1 MQLEKNKLNTY
12 HNKKNIGIDILRILS
27 MFMIVIGHLIWH
39 GGIIENVKQTSNIY
53 YIVYFIDIIA
63 ACAVNCYAITTGYLL
78 CESKF
83 KISRIILLYMQVQF
97 YSICIAI
104 TIYFLSGNIGYK
116 EIISSIFPIL
126 RNQYWYFTSYF
137 ALFCLTPFL
146 NKFIE
151 LITIKEFKNIIIT
164 IIVLFSLLPTIAIND
179 IFGLNRG
186 YSVSWLVLLYLIGA
200 YIKKNGDSLNIK
212 NYIYFITYIIFS
224 ILILILELISIKFLG
239 TLGFSLIDVRNILV
253 GYTSIFILIMSIC
266 LFIGFSKL
274 KINIKNIYFKKYISI
289 IGSATFGVYLIHDNI
304 LVRNLFIKDKI
315 IESIQHLE
323 LLHILK
329 ILILSIIIFI
339 ICIIIEYL
347 RNKIFLFLK
356 LDNLANKLTTY
367 LINISKFI
375 DCLIDK
381 LIRREKI

>member
-39 GGIIENVKQTSNIY
+39 GVIIENVKQTSNIY